1 MFLHYWAANARNIAE
16 GTVDAT
22 AWFTGVGL
30 FGAMMGVLFAVFT
43 LNDRYNFLGTK
54 PIVIHKD

>member
-1 MFLHYWAANARNIAE
+1 MFLHYWAANARHIAE

-30 FGAMMGVLFAVFT
+30 FCAMGCVMFAVFT

-54 PIVIHKD
+54 PVAAHKD